1 MVFSDVVFSDV
12 VFSDVVLSDVVLSD
26 VVLAKEQPSGSHFAE
41 NCCRERA
48 YR

>member
-1 MVFSDVVFSDV
+1 MVLSEVVLSE
-12 VFSDVVLSDVVLSD
+12 VVLSDVVLADVVLAD

>member
-1 MVFSDVVFSDV
+1 MVLSE
-12 VFSDVVLSDVVLSD
+12 VVLSEVVLSEVVLAD

>member
-1 MVFSDVVFSDV
+1 MVLSEVVLAEV
-12 VFSDVVLSDVVLSD
+12 VLSEVVLSDVVLAD